1 VRSRDNWHPGDLRFP
16 GWTPPSDRNAAD
28 RRPERPPDQHSQHQH
43 FSEPWI
49 PEGERRTGRSGEFG
63 ANHGSA
69 GRRPQNTGGPDD
81 ESYSRKIRE
90 ADKIEVPPFPDITQ
104 IAPWRTKLMN
114 SVAVASGNPDYYRV
128 TIWLAES
135 WSGKN
140 LEELASSGGSAF
152 VTLDLKLASAMTN
165 MMHKGGERSKRFRD
179 RVNLKMEEAS
189 KKGDI
194 IKGRQIVW
202 MLLDS
207 FKTFD
212 RSAVVYGFDHL
223 STLRV
228 NNNDLHEFVI
238 QWNHVLSNM
247 GDEHIQTS
255 LLRDAFYRK
264 IERVHEVSYDL
275 NIYERMAESDPNKTY
290 EFLMT
295 CVETAIR
302 MQDTANFCNKNFY
315 NKIRWGSFRAV
326 QKRV

>member
-1 VRSRDNWHPGDLRFP
+1 
-16 GWTPPSDRNAAD
+16 
-28 RRPERPPDQHSQHQH
+28 
-43 FSEPWI
+43 
-49 PEGERRTGRSGEFG
+49 
-63 ANHGSA
+63 
-69 GRRPQNTGGPDD
+69 
-81 ESYSRKIRE
+81 
-90 ADKIEVPPFPDITQ
+90 
-104 IAPWRTKLMN
+104 M
-114 SVAVASGNPDYYRV
+114 
-128 TIWLAES
+128 
-135 WSGKN
+135 
-140 LEELASSGGSAF
+140 
-152 VTLDLKLASAMTN
+152 TLDLKLASAMTN

-189 KKGDI
+189 KMGDI

-228 NNNDLHEFVI
+228 NNNDLHEFLI
-238 QWNHVLSNM
+238 QWNHVLSKM

-290 EFLMT
+290 EFLIN

-302 MQDTANFCNKNFY
+302 KQD
-315 NKIRWGSFRAV
+315 
-326 QKRV
+326 KRRNMTEREMALRTNAQTSIAKPAAIVMELSLIHI